1 MKVSHESPL
10 VLLEESR
17 KYNDYDYALVHLFD
31 EIPEYYQFFKDSLNM
46 GREVILDNSIFELGE
61 AYNPDKFAEYIKEL
75 QPTYYIIPD
84 KLNNCDKTVE
94 NLHYFIENYKDLN
107 GKKIGVVQGR
117 TYEDICRC
125 YKSIE
130 QHVDKIAIPFDYDYY
145 LDIVPEAYGNK
156 FQRWCR
162 GRQLLLEML
171 LKDNVINV
179 NKPHHLLGIALPQ
192 ELKQYTNYNWIES
205 VDTSNPIVHGL
216 YKTKYN
222 NGVLEDKISTKLV
235 DLIYSI
241 VDEEQKQA
249 INHNLKQFKQNI
261 NRV

>member
-17 KYNDYDYALVHLFD
+17 QYNDYDYALVHLFD
-31 EIPEYYQFFKDSLNM
+31 EIPEYYQFFKDSLKI
-46 GREVILDNSIFELGE
+46 GRDVILDNSIFELGE

-84 KLNNCDKTVE
+84 KLNCSEGTIA
-94 NLHYFIENYKDLN
+94 NLHYFIENYGNLN

-125 YKSIE
+125 YKE
-130 QHVDKIAIPFDYDYY
+130 VDKYCDKIAISFDYDYY
-145 LDIVPEAYGNK
+145 LDIVPEEYGNK
-156 FQRWCR
+156 FQRWCL
-162 GRQLLLEML
+162 GRQML
-171 LKDNVINV
+171 LKRMVEDNIINT

-192 ELKQYTNYNWIES
+192 ELIQYSEYDWIET

-216 YKTKYN
+216 YNIEYQEGT
-222 NGVLEDKISTKLV
+222 LQDKISTKLV
-235 DLIYSI
+235 DLIYSK
-241 VDEEQKQA
+241 VDENQKKV
-249 INHNLKQFKQNI
+249 IYSNLKQFKENI
-261 NRV
+261 KRV